1 MPRLLLN
8 DELWSK
14 LSLIL
19 MQFSIHN
26 KPNLRRAVE
35 GMLFRMRTGQPWRDL
50 PEYFG
55 SWNSVY
61 KKFNNWSK
69 KGIWT
74 CVFQALVIAPD
85 YEFIAIDGS
94 YIKAHQHSAGAQ
106 GYEDQAIGKSRA
118 GNTTKIHM
126 VVDTHG
132 LPIHFMITGGN
143 INDSVVALEL
153 IEPFDAYEYLLAD
166 KGYDKEELREEV
178 KAKGATPVVPRKSN
192 STIGNDDLDEEMYK
206 YRHLVENIF
215 ARLKHFRAIAT
226 RYDKLSINYESVVAM
241 GCMLLWL
248 PM

>member
-19 MQFSIHN
+19 KQFSIHN
-26 KPNLRRAVE
+26 KPNLRRSVE

-69 KGIWT
+69 KGIWIN
-74 CVFQALVIAPD
+74 VFQTLIIEPD
-85 YEFIAIDGS
+85 FEFVAIDGS

-106 GYEDQAIGKSRA
+106 GQDHEAIGKSRA

-126 VVDTHG
+126 AVDTHG

-153 IEPFDAYEYLLAD
+153 IESLGVYEYLLAD
-166 KGYDKEELREEV
+166 KGYDKEDLREAV
-178 KAKGATPVVPRKSN
+178 RAIDANPVVPRKSN
-192 STIGNDDLDEEMYK
+192 SIVGNDDIDWCMYK

-215 ARLKHFRAIAT
+215 ARLKHYRAIAT

-241 GCMLLWL
+241 GCMMLWL